1 MAIETENELLKCV
14 YIKLINLK
22 ILGIKTEIIL
32 RADGKLNNFVLS
44 GWTTFILLW
53 LLSLSEEDFDETLKN
68 CIDLGNVIYIEMQH
82 NSYASIQVK
91 KFTSKL
97 THPVLKIIFEE

>member
-1 MAIETENELLKCV
+1 MTLETEHELFKCV

-22 ILGIKTEIIL
+22 IPGIKTEKIL

-53 LLSLSEEDFDETLKN
+53 LLSLSEEDFDETFKN
-68 CIDLGNVIYIEMQH
+68 YADMGNVIYIEMQH
-82 NSYASIQVK
+82 NSYASRQVK
-91 KFTSKL
+91 KLTSKL